1 MRAPFC
7 FILLYFTSFHFFTC
21 VEGGLEEHHHHH
33 HHHRDGT
40 TTIKP
45 KKKTQKRRHHRNKN
59 KIPNNDIHID
69 KNKEEIQIGKAQ
81 KKRNENFYIFD
92 EFDTLADR
100 YVYVY
105 FV

>member
-7 FILLYFTSFHFFTC
+7 FILLHFTSFHFFTC
-21 VEGGLEEHHHHH
+21 IEDGLEKHHRHHHH

-40 TTIKP
+40 ITIKP

-59 KIPNNDIHID
+59 KIPNNDID
-69 KNKEEIQIGKAQ
+69 KNKEEIGKAQ
-81 KKRNENFYIFD
+81 KKRNENLYIFD

-100 YVYVY
+100 YVHVY